1 MFIESLYIVGPAG
14 CFFEN
19 VCPASTKPQLF
30 VEMSVSRRRN
40 PYFFDDVKFDWWA
53 RAFGGVGLSST
64 APAYKIRHAISEA
77 ERNPT
82 KSAECP
88 ETVSSAAAPTFPYS
102 RAGGQ
107 DYLSYTLTPQTVRS
121 HRFWGPAARSYRFWR
136 PLGTIWDLWG
146 PSGDHLGHGFD
157 EVIDFITE
165 SDLPEFA
172 DRSV

>member
-1 MFIESLYIVGPAG
+1 MWDVGVHRESVYIVGPAG

-19 VCPASTKPQLF
+19 VRPASTQPQLF

-40 PYFFDDVKFDWWA
+40 LYFFAYDVKFDWWA

-82 KSAECP
+82 KSAESP
-88 ETVSSAAAPTFPYS
+88 ETVSSAAAPTLPYS

-107 DYLSYTLTPQTVRS
+107 DYVSYTLTPSKYRKYIGIFTVQV
-121 HRFWGPAARSYRFWR
+121 F
-136 PLGTIWDLWG
+136 
-146 PSGDHLGHGFD
+146 
-157 EVIDFITE
+157 V
-165 SDLPEFA
+165 
-172 DRSV
+172 